1 MNNNSKT
8 LIIYGDTYVIVD
20 TIISMN
26 INMKHSAVPIQ
37 YIDSEGRS
45 MSIDRGLDSI
55 KKVTI
60 DDTIIF
66 ESTN

>member
-1 MNNNSKT
+1 MNNNKT

-20 TIISMN
+20 TIRSMN
-26 INMKHSAVPIQ
+26 INMTYSTMPIQ

-45 MSIDRGLDSI
+45 MYIDRNLDSI

-66 ESTN
+66 ESTTN